1 MSVFESICLLLCGVG
16 VFLTGMKL
24 MGDGLSKGSAKS
36 IRALFNKIS
45 NNRFA
50 SYGIGAGA
58 TAIVQSSAAT
68 TVMSM
73 GLVGAGIMS
82 TAQASAFVLGAR
94 LGTTATGILVSLS
107 SISITPVLMALA
119 FVGICLIL
127 FVNNETAK
135 AIGYVVGGLGV
146 LFAGMKIMTQSIT
159 EQEQISL
166 FFIDLFNAIDF
177 PLLLVLV
184 GALFTGIIQSSSATT
199 GILITLINAGTLQ
212 VSQAIFILI
221 GATIGTCI
229 TSLIA
234 GLGSERE
241 AKKVA
246 LFNILTAC
254 IGAFVVGGLV
264 WILRPYVVLGLSF
277 IGAPE
282 WELSLFGVFYSLLAS
297 LACLPFIS
305 PLQKLL
311 SKIVKEK
318 KKEQEYACFFIEEKF
333 LKTPAVALLQVLK
346 ETENLAELA
355 KQNLLLGFDIL
366 ITRNVSRR
374 KRVEI
379 EEERIDFI
387 TKKISE
393 YLVQLAGKNLPYKD
407 ELLVGSL
414 HHVIDDIERI
424 GDHGIDFMKMGA
436 KMIDENVVF
445 SEEAVSELSAMCE
458 KVVLLY
464 DSAVKAFSE
473 RDKEELAR
481 VSRLEQQVDDMKK
494 VFASRHVERLNAG
507 TCTIETGTYFYTAL
521 ASLERVGDHLENV
534 AYSIKSITG
543 SVEKA

>member
-45 NNRFA
+45 DNKFA

-58 TAIVQSSAAT
+58 TAIVQSSSAT
-68 TVMSM
+68 SVMGM

-94 LGTTATGILVSLS
+94 LGTTVTGILVSLS
-107 SISITPVLMALA
+107 SVSITPVLMALA

-127 FVNNETAK
+127 FVNNETAR

-146 LFAGMKIMTQSIT
+146 LFAGMKIMTQSIA

-166 FFIDLFNAIDF
+166 FFIDLFKAIDF
-177 PLLLVLV
+177 PLLLAVV

-212 VSQAIFILI
+212 VSQAVFILI
-221 GATIGTCI
+221 GATIGTCV

-234 GLGSERE
+234 ALGSDRE

-246 LFNILTAC
+246 LFNVLTAC
-254 IGAFVVGGLV
+254 IGAIVVGGLV
-264 WILRPYVVLGLSF
+264 WILRPFVVLGLSY

-282 WELSLFGVFYSLLAS
+282 WELSLFGVVYSLVAS
-297 LACLPFIS
+297 LICLPLIS

-311 SKIVKEK
+311 SKVVKEK
-318 KKEQEYACFFIEEKF
+318 KQEQEYACFFIEDKF

-346 ETENLAELA
+346 ETENLADLA
-355 KQNLLLGFDIL
+355 RQNLLLGFEIL
-366 ITRNVSRR
+366 STQNESKR

-407 ELLVGSL
+407 ETLVGTL
-414 HHVIDDIERI
+414 HHVVDDIERI
-424 GDHGIDFMKMGA
+424 GDHGVDLMKMGV
-436 KMIDENVVF
+436 KMREENVVF
-445 SEEAVSELSAMCE
+445 SAEALSELFAMRD
-458 KVVLLY
+458 KVQLLH
-464 DSAVKAFSE
+464 DSALKAFSK
-473 RDKEELAR
+473 RDKKELAR
-481 VSRLEQQVDDMKK
+481 VSRYEQQVDDMKK
-494 VFASRHVERLNAG
+494 VFASRHVVRLNAG
-507 TCTIETGTYFYTAL
+507 ACTIETGTYFYTAL

-543 SVEKA
+543 SVE

>member
-24 MGDGLSKGSAKS
+24 MGDGLSKGSGKS
-36 IRALFNKIS
+36 IRALFNKVS
-45 NNRFA
+45 NNRIA

-82 TAQASAFVLGAR
+82 VTQASAFVLGAR
-94 LGTTATGILVSLS
+94 LGTTVTGILVSLS
-107 SISITPVLMALA
+107 SISITPVLMAFA

-135 AIGYVVGGLGV
+135 AIGYVIGGLGV

-166 FFIDLFNAIDF
+166 FFINLFNAIDF
-177 PLLLVLV
+177 PLLLVVV

-212 VSQAIFILI
+212 VSQAVFILI
-221 GATIGTCI
+221 GATIGTCV

-234 GLGSERE
+234 SLGAERE
-241 AKKVA
+241 AKKIA
-246 LFNILTAC
+246 LFNVLTA
-254 IGAFVVGGLV
+254 ILGAAVIGGLV
-264 WILRPYVVLGLSF
+264 WIFRPFVVKLLSY

-282 WELSLFGVFYSLLAS
+282 WELSLFGVFYSLIAS
-297 LACLPFIS
+297 LACLPFIT
-305 PLQKLL
+305 PLQKIL

-318 KKEQEYACFFIEEKF
+318 KKEREYACYFIEEKF
-333 LKTPAVALLQVLK
+333 LKTPAVALMQVLK

-355 KQNLLLGFDIL
+355 KQNLLLGFEIL
-366 ITRNVSRR
+366 ITQNELRK

-407 ELLVGSL
+407 EMLVGTL

-424 GDHGIDFMKMGA
+424 GDHGVDFMKMGV
-436 KMIDENVVF
+436 KMKNENVAF
-445 SEEAVSELSAMCE
+445 SAEALSELSAMCD
-458 KVVLLY
+458 KVQLLY
-464 DSAVKAFSE
+464 DSALKAFSGH
-473 RDKEELAR
+473 DQEELAR
-481 VSRLEQQVDDMKK
+481 VNRYEQQVDDMKK

-507 TCTIETGTYFYTAL
+507 ACTIETGTYFYTAL

-534 AYSIKSITG
+534 AYSIKNITG
-543 SVEKA
+543 SVEK

>member
-36 IRALFNKIS
+36 IRSLFNKVS

-82 TAQASAFVLGAR
+82 VTQASAFVLGAR

-107 SISITPVLMALA
+107 SISITPVLMAMA

-127 FVNNETAK
+127 FVNNESVK

-159 EQEQISL
+159 EQRQISA

-184 GALFTGIIQSSSATT
+184 GALFTAVIQSSSATT
-199 GILITLINAGTLQ
+199 GILITLINAGTLEI
-212 VSQAIFILI
+212 SQGIFIVI
-221 GATIGTCI
+221 GSTIGTCI
-229 TSLIA
+229 TALIA
-234 GLGSERE
+234 SIGSERE

-246 LFNILTAC
+246 FFNVLTAVL
-254 IGAFVVGGLV
+254 GAVVVGGLV
-264 WILRPYVVLGLSF
+264 WALKFYVVKVLSY
-277 IGAPE
+277 IGAPQ
-282 WELSLFGVFYSLLAS
+282 WELSLFGVVYSLLAS
-297 LACLPFIS
+297 LACLPFIK
-305 PLQKLL
+305 PLQKFLDA
-311 SKIVKEK
+311 IVREK
-318 KKEQEYACFFIEEKF
+318 KKKEEYSCFFIEEKS
-333 LKTPAVALLQVLK
+333 LKTPAVALLQVQK

-355 KQNLLLGFDIL
+355 RQNLVLGFGVLLSQDD
-366 ITRNVSRR
+366 SKK

-379 EEERIDFI
+379 EENRIDFI

-393 YLVQLAGKNLPYKD
+393 FLVQLAGKNLGYKD
-407 ELLVGSL
+407 ELTVGSL

-424 GDHGIDFMKMGA
+424 GDHGFDLMKMGL
-436 KMIDENVVF
+436 KMQREDIVF
-445 SEEAVSELSAMCE
+445 SDAAKSELSAMMD
-458 KVVLLY
+458 KVSDLY
-464 DSAVKAFSE
+464 GASLEAFTTKQISE
-473 RDKEELAR
+473 LYR
-481 VSRLEQQVDDMKK
+481 VDRLEQQVDDLKK
-494 VFASRHVERLNAG
+494 TFASRHVERLNAG
-507 TCTIETGTYFYTAL
+507 LCTIETGTYFYTAL

-534 AYSIKSITG
+534 AYSFKSITG
-543 SVEKA
+543 SVEK